1 MQTFKKLAVALR
13 RMNGK
18 VNRLC
23 HTGVVEM
30 FVETL
35 LTARTSPAAVG
46 GAQGLGMKS
55 PLITGVISL

>member
-1 MQTFKKLAVALR
+1 MEKST
-13 RMNGK
+13 GH
-18 VNRLC
+18 LC

-35 LTARTSPAAVG
+35 LTARMSPAAVG

>member
-1 MQTFKKLAVALR
+1 MEKST
-13 RMNGK
+13 GH
-18 VNRLC
+18 LC
-23 HTGVVEM
+23 HTGVVDM

-35 LTARTSPAAVG
+35 LLTARMSPAAVG